1 MKRGQASMEFLVIV
15 GFVFLM
21 IIPLVIIFLE
31 QSAYVKD
38 AISQNH
44 IRNIAVKLTDK
55 AETVYYLGGS
65 SKTTIKALFPKGI
78 EDVNLTGKSITFWF
92 RNSENNLRSIT
103 SVCAINITG
112 NISVKPGVHL
122 IQIESAGDSA
132 LLKEI

>member
-1 MKRGQASMEFLVIV
+1 MEFLVIL

-31 QSAYVKD
+31 QSAYVND

-55 AETVYYLGGS
+55 SETIYYLGGS

-78 EDVNLTGKSITFWF
+78 EDVNITGKSVTFWY
-92 RNSENNLRSIT
+92 RNSENKLRSIT
-103 SVCAINITG
+103 SVSSINVTG
-112 NISVKPGVHL
+112 NITINPGVHL

-132 LLKEI
+132 LLREI